1 MSEEIIEQ
9 TKVASPFDEDS
20 WKEAPTVQAQGA
32 ISETA
37 VQGNEAITT
46 PEVVETKT
54 VEVKEI
60 PTVDYN
66 AYLKENFGFDSVE
79 VAKEQINKWK
89 EFKQPEFAN
98 EESKQL
104 FEAIAAGKK
113 SEALS
118 ILAKQQAIE
127 NLLSAEL
134 DEKNAPQVVK
144 LAMKEKYPTLSDA
157 QIEYR
162 YNKQFAMPEKPA
174 QFSDELDSEYEQRVN
189 SWQRQVNDIKEELLI
204 EANISKPE
212 LEKLKSEI
220 SLKNIFGEREEVPQL
235 SEKELQ
241 EIEATKKS
249 HIQQIGQAINSFNSV
264 DFEVINGE
272 VKLPISYTLS
282 NEEKAQ
288 MQTILSDAIENN
300 DVNKFIGSRW
310 FDEAGNPKSDQA
322 KEDLFWML
330 NGKKVAQ
337 KLANE
342 SAAQRY
348 EQEIKQKMNLNLN
361 QQPQGTFKPEASEQI
376 KKQYDAIWDA

>member
-1 MSEEIIEQ
+1 MSKEIIEQ
-9 TKVASPFDEDS
+9 TVAKDPFLEEN
-20 WKEAPTVQAQGA
+20 WKETPTVQAQEEIPA
-32 ISETA
+32 TA

-134 DEKNAPQVVK
+134 NEKNAPQVVK

-174 QFSDELDSEYEQRVN
+174 QFSDELDTEYEQRVN

-249 HIQQIGQAINSFNSV
+249 HIQQIGQAINLFNSV

-310 FDEAGNPKSDQA
+310 FDEVGNPKSDQA

-361 QQPQGTFKPEASEQI
+361 QQSQGTFKPEASEQI

>member
-1 MSEEIIEQ
+1 
-9 TKVASPFDEDS
+9 
-20 WKEAPTVQAQGA
+20 
-32 ISETA
+32 
-37 VQGNEAITT
+37 
-46 PEVVETKT
+46 
-54 VEVKEI
+54 
-60 PTVDYN
+60 
-66 AYLKENFGFDSVE
+66 
-79 VAKEQINKWK
+79 
-89 EFKQPEFAN
+89 
-98 EESKQL
+98 
-104 FEAIAAGKK
+104 
-113 SEALS
+113 
-118 ILAKQQAIE
+118 
-127 NLLSAEL
+127 
-134 DEKNAPQVVK
+134 
-144 LAMKEKYPTLSDA
+144 
-157 QIEYR
+157 
-162 YNKQFAMPEKPA
+162 
-174 QFSDELDSEYEQRVN
+174 
-189 SWQRQVNDIKEELLI
+189 
-204 EANISKPE
+204 
-212 LEKLKSEI
+212 
-220 SLKNIFGEREEVPQL
+220 
-235 SEKELQ
+235 
-241 EIEATKKS
+241 
-249 HIQQIGQAINSFNSV
+249 V